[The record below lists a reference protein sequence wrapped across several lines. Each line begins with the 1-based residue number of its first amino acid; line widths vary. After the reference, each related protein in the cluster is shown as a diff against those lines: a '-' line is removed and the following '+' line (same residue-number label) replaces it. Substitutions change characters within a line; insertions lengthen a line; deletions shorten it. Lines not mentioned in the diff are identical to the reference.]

1 MQFLTMNLSP
11 MAVALLSIH
20 LSIPGCRSLKEKR
33 SHLKPI
39 LARLH
44 REFNLAA
51 AEIDLQDK
59 HSEAFIQCVALST
72 SSRELQSFLQKVV
85 GYTEKSWPELE
96 ILEYKIENL

>member
-1 MQFLTMNLSP
+1 MNLSA
-11 MAVALLSIH
+11 MAVSLLSIH

-33 SHLKPI
+33 GYLKPV

-51 AEIDLQDK
+51 AEIDLHDK
-59 HSEAFIQCVALST
+59 HSESLIQCAALST

-85 GYTEKSWPELE
+85 DYTERSWPELE
-96 ILEYKIENL
+96 ILDFKIENL